1 MEKRFCLT
9 SFWIGLPVCGAG
21 GLCLFDIFAPFGFSS
36 HLQIIACL
44 TYSLSTGDD
53 RSTI

>member
-1 MEKRFCLT
+1 MGVFCLLDGFA
-9 SFWIGLPVCGAG
+9 SFSFP
-21 GLCLFDIFAPFGFSS
+21 S

-44 TYSLSTGDD
+44 IYFLSTGDD